1 LKERERRLKSLFCFF
16 TRALCVC
23 VQSENK
29 KKKITAKE
37 ISIESEM
44 MMGERGEMPARRASA
59 PERERGAQNGR
70 SLSQD

>member
-1 LKERERRLKSLFCFF
+1 VYS
-16 TRALCVC
+16 
-23 VQSENK
+23 QK
-29 KKKITAKE
+29 KKEKITSKE

-59 PERERGAQNGR
+59 PERGAQNGR

>member
-1 LKERERRLKSLFCFF
+1 
-16 TRALCVC
+16 VC

-59 PERERGAQNGR
+59 PEREREEPKT
-70 SLSQD
+70 DDH